1 MFSAPDWTN
10 ELPGTARRALFDYI
24 DGWYNPHRRQLRQT
38 YHRRSHGGFKV
49 TPRILKVLHS
59 PDQARRVLIVERAD
73 GHYSLQVEKRYQ
85 NVFEGTLVA
94 EGWQRLPDAPSVF
107 QTVEI
112 AEREA
117 KTRFPWLSKDD
128 HDLNQ

>member
-1 MFSAPDWTN
+1 
-10 ELPGTARRALFDYI
+10 
-24 DGWYNPHRRQLRQT
+24 
-38 YHRRSHGGFKV
+38 V

-117 KTRFPWLSKDD
+117 KTRFPWLSKDN